1 MVVPQSQ
8 EKLEDRRVRSMLGTG
23 EEKPINQTNKKEKK
37 VMLTKNELF
46 GALDCVFF
54 FSSPSVA
61 AQYLTH
67 KYPRSAK

>member
-37 VMLTKNELF
+37 SN
-46 GALDCVFF
+46 A
-54 FSSPSVA
+54 
-61 AQYLTH
+61 H
-67 KYPRSAK
+67 